1 MLRESRTNT
10 PRRAASRTTRAGGPA
25 APGSERRIVTAL
37 CYDLV
42 GSTDLLHVMDIEDY
56 QDLMSA
62 FQESSRQSIAS
73 HSGVMQHEAGDG
85 GVALFPIDLDAKDA
99 ASLAIRAGL
108 AIVDGCKSVGQEG
121 GRDDL
126 RVRVGIATSA
136 ALIRDMERES
146 WLQEPVTGAALA
158 MAARLQVIA
167 EPNGV
172 LVSEETRNLAGRSHA
187 FVFQGSKTLK
197 GFSAPEKV
205 WRALGHKMEVDR
217 FYAYG
222 RLGGPFINRE
232 SELNTIVRTWDGVL
246 AGRGASLIIEG
257 DAGIGK
263 SRLLREIRRKTRD
276 RRSKL
281 FFFQCLPGG
290 LRSTLHPLLHS
301 FPVSTTRHGQMG
313 VTASDVATLFGRNGI
328 EDKEAIDVFAYL
340 LGAEGQNQSLAN
352 DNPKAIREKAHR
364 ALLRTL
370 EAVCRGGPVVI
381 AVEDIHWIDPTSR
394 DLLGEAA
401 RLIDQFPIFLVLTS
415 RRGSPAVWLD
425 AANPLRLSLRPLDS
439 DETRRA
445 IRAKWP
451 EHRLARL
458 PELFEV
464 AERISGGVPLFIEEI
479 CQWASQDAEADEA
492 SLSENMKPAHLSAFE
507 SILDA
512 RLQHLGPAREV
523 ARAAA
528 AAGTQV
534 TLPLLRVLLP
544 DFSKKAIASA
554 ADTLCETG
562 FLTRVRAPGRIAYG
576 FRHVLI
582 QETIYNALLR
592 KQRQVLHRRLFGAVG
607 QNRGM
612 AAWIDTGALAE
623 HAERAGLL
631 ENAVELLIAAG
642 KESSSRSAMIE
653 ARQYLEHALRLCS
666 QLGEGRPVETLQLA
680 ALTALGPILTG
691 LVGLNS
697 PPARKLYEDG
707 VEIAR
712 RQPMDEQS
720 KWFPIY
726 WGWWFTGSNF
736 RVMHDRALEV
746 QAMLARA
753 DDPEIQLQVNHCIWA
768 IDFNLGRH
776 RETQEAIKAGL
787 ALYDEQTARRSR
799 MEFGGHDAKVC
810 ALGQF
815 ALSLWLTG
823 QTKASDTALSKMIAF
838 VDRIAHA
845 PSKAHSLDTEA
856 VSAFYRDDFERL
868 TEVTERMA
876 HFATKHEMQSL
887 SGLSLLFGGWAEA
900 HKGSLDDGHSAFREG
915 LSLLR
920 KLGAVADL
928 PIYLYMHATLLGR
941 ACKTGEAIDIV
952 NEAIQKAEETG
963 HAYWLAEL
971 HRCRAVLNAQAGA
984 HRDVLAEDLRSAI
997 DIAEG
1002 QGAMALAKRARQ
1014 SVQEFGVVVR
1024 C

>member
-10 PRRAASRTTRAGGPA
+10 PRKSVSRTARAGGA
-25 APGSERRIVTAL
+25 SAHGSERHIVTAL

-56 QDLMSA
+56 QELMSA
-62 FQESSRQSIAS
+62 FQGASRQSIAS

-108 AIVDGCKSVGQEG
+108 DIVDACKRVGQER

-167 EPNGV
+167 EPNSV

-187 FVFQGSKTLK
+187 FVFQGSKALK

-205 WRALGHKMEVDR
+205 WRALGHKIEVGR
-217 FYAYG
+217 FHAYG

-232 SELNTIVRTWDGVL
+232 SELNTIVRTWDGVI
-246 AGRGASLIIEG
+246 AGRGASLLIEG

-263 SRLLREIRRKTRD
+263 SRLLREIRRRTRD

-301 FPVSTTRHGQMG
+301 FPGSMARGGQMG
-313 VTASDVATLFGRNGI
+313 VTASEVATLFGRNGI
-328 EDKEAIDVFAYL
+328 EDREAIDVFAYL
-340 LGAEGQNQSLAN
+340 LGAEGRNQLLSN
-352 DNPKAIREKAHR
+352 DNPKTIREKAHR

-370 EAVCRGGPVVI
+370 EAICRSGPVVV

-401 RLIDQFPIFLVLTS
+401 RLIGQFPIFLILTA
-415 RRGSPAVWLD
+415 RRGSPVEWLD
-425 AANPLRLSLRPLDS
+425 AANLLRLSLRPLDS
-439 DETRRA
+439 DETKLA

-451 EHRLARL
+451 AHQLERL

-479 CQWASQDAEADEA
+479 CQWASQNAEADEA
-492 SLSENMKPAHLSAFE
+492 SLSENMKPVHLSAFE

-528 AAGTQV
+528 AAGTLV
-534 TLPLLRVLLP
+534 TLPLLRLLLP

-554 ADTLCETG
+554 ADMLCETG
-562 FLTRVRAPGRIAYG
+562 FLTRVRAPGRVAYG

-592 KQRQVLHRRLFGAVG
+592 KQRQMLHRRLFGAVN

-631 ENAVELLIAAG
+631 ENAIELLIAAG

-666 QLGEGRPVETLQLA
+666 QLGDGRPVETLQLA
-680 ALTALGPILTG
+680 ALTALGPILIG
-691 LVGLNS
+691 MVGMS
-697 PPARKLYEDG
+697 SQPARQLYEDG
-707 VEIAR
+707 VAIAR
-712 RQPMDEQS
+712 RQPMSEQS
-720 KWFPIY
+720 RWFPIH
-726 WGWWFTGSNF
+726 WGWWLTGSDF

-746 QAMLARA
+746 QSMLAEA
-753 DDPEIQLQVNHCIWA
+753 EDPEIRLQINHCIWA
-768 IDFNLGRH
+768 IDFNLGHH
-776 RETQEAIKAGL
+776 RQTQDAILAGL
-787 ALYDEQTARRSR
+787 ALYDERTAKTNRTLY
-799 MEFGGHDAKVC
+799 GGHDAKVC
-810 ALGQF
+810 GLGQL

-823 QTKASDTALSKMIAF
+823 RTSASDAALSRMITF
-838 VDRIAHA
+838 VDRIGHA

-856 VSAFYRDDFERL
+856 VSAFYREDFARL
-868 TEVTERMA
+868 TDVAERMA
-876 HFATKHEMQSL
+876 DFARKHEMRSL
-887 SGLSLLFGGWAEA
+887 SGLSLLFGGWAIA
-900 HKGSLDDGHSAFREG
+900 HREDLATGHQTFQGG
-915 LSLLR
+915 LALL
-920 KLGAVADL
+920 KELGTVIDL
-928 PIYLYMHATLLGR
+928 PIYLYMHATMLGL
-941 ACKTGEAIDIV
+941 AAKHDAAIKVTDEAI
-952 NEAIQKAEETG
+952 ERAQETY

-971 HRCRAVLNAQAGA
+971 FRCRAVLRARAGEDSA
-984 HRDVLAEDLRSAI
+984 RVVDDLRSAVE
-997 DIAEG
+997 IAER
-1002 QGAMALAKRARQ
+1002 QGAKALLQRARR
-1014 SVQEFGVVVR
+1014 SIRELNLVGR
-1024 C
+1024 L